1 MGAPIFGYGS
11 EECWTCT
18 FFLLLVPSSR
28 SWCCPNDF
36 NLVSSLSQSFIDFR
50 VLGLSSNN
58 VPSYLSWI
66 IHIHRILFVAG
77 ITVAYTAPAR
87 HGCLQVVENDFC
99 SSRRGTAVWS
109 PHPLFISF
117 FSSFVRSVFLFCFW
131 NAVHFH
137 LRTCY
142 LIFLLFSFFCI

>member
-1 MGAPIFGYGS
+1 MKSVG
-11 EECWTCT
+11 
-18 FFLLLVPSSR
+18 LVPFSFMVSFQLTCGTLYFD
-28 SWCCPNDF
+28 SAFNCIVTHGVPPNDF

-66 IHIHRILFVAG
+66 IHIHRILLVAG

-99 SSRRGTAVWS
+99 ASRRGTQLYGF
-109 PHPLFISF
+109 PP
-117 FSSFVRSVFLFCFW
+117 
-131 NAVHFH
+131 
-137 LRTCY
+137 
-142 LIFLLFSFFCI
+142 LLFL